1 VAHRPSVPQ
10 GKQHANRVSPRVSSP
25 SGLQAVTARHCPG
38 HNSAIRVSA
47 GSVPRVA
54 YRPSVPHAGAVC
66 CPASRA
72 YFAADDQ
79 VCSENL
85 KSELVRSRFVLTSE
99 SLLTIP
105 TWAERN
111 SANISRVAARY

>member
-1 VAHRPSVPQ
+1 V
-10 GKQHANRVSPRVSSP
+10 
-25 SGLQAVTARHCPG
+25 
-38 HNSAIRVSA
+38 
-47 GSVPRVA
+47 SVPRLA
-54 YRPSVPHAGAVC
+54 YRPSLPVTAQATIAPSESALGQYPGWLTGPQYPMLALSAARPLGPTLQRTTKSVPL
-66 CPASRA
+66 
-72 YFAADDQ
+72 
-79 VCSENL
+79 ENL